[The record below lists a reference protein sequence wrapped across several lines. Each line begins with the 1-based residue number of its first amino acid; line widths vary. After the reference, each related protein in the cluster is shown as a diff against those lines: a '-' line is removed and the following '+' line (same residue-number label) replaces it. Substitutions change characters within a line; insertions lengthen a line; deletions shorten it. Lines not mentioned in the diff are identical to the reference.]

1 MGGQARSGILEFMSD
16 ATLPLERP
24 RRFHFDWIWPSL
36 RGPGGFFAR
45 LAEYEGGAWLTPLLI
60 AAVSLGVRVL
70 AEGTIQTRLNEMAG
84 GPVPP
89 PESQF
94 WTPDQLNSWMQA
106 QQLQQGP
113 MFVYGFPFL
122 GALLGL
128 VLGWVLTFAILH
140 LTLTLLGGRG
150 SLRAMMNVA
159 AWAWLPLAI
168 RALVVAAA
176 VYFTGQLINGV
187 GLSGF
192 APTGDTGSSG
202 AFLTAVL
209 ALVDIYW
216 VWHLIQLVIGSHA
229 AVRLSRGKTWVG
241 VVLTA
246 VIVLM
251 LQALPGFIQSQLVG
265 FEFIRMF

>member
-1 MGGQARSGILEFMSD
+1 MSD

-176 VYFTGQLINGV
+176 VYFAGQLINGV

>member
-1 MGGQARSGILEFMSD
+1 MSD

-24 RRFHFDWIWPSL
+24 RRFQFDWIWPSL

-45 LAEYEGGAWLTPLLI
+45 LAEYEAGAWLTPLLV
-60 AAVSLGVRVL
+60 AAVALGIRVL
-70 AEGTIQTRLNEMAG
+70 AEGTIQTRLNEQAG

-94 WTPDQLNSWMQA
+94 WTPDQLNAWMQA
-106 QQLQQGP
+106 QQLQTGP
-113 MFVYGFPFL
+113 MFVYGFPYM

-128 VLGWVLTFAILH
+128 ILGWVLTFAILH

-159 AWAWLPLAI
+159 AWAWLPMAI

-176 VYFTGQLINGV
+176 VFFTGQLINGA

-192 APTGDTGSSG
+192 GPIGDTSSGG
-202 AFLTAVL
+202 AFLIAVL
-209 ALVDIYW
+209 TLIDIYW
-216 VWHLIQLVIGSHA
+216 VWHVIQLVIGSHA
-229 AVRLSRGKTWVG
+229 AVRLTRGKTWVG
-241 VVLTA
+241 VILTA
-246 VIVLM
+246 VVVLM
-251 LQALPGFIQSQLVG
+251 LQALPGFIQAQLAG